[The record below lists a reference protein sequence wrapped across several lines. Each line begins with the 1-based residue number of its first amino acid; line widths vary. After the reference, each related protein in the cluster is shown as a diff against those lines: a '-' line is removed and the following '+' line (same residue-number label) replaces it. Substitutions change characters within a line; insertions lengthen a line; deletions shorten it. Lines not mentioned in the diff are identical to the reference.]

1 MEELLS
7 MHSENPREEIVNLLA
22 SAILRGYYRQRSI
35 QEKEQVRLDKP
46 VTSCMTVNTAEKN
59 DGD

>member
-7 MHSENPREEIVNLLA
+7 KHSENPREEIINLLA
-22 SAILRGYYRQRSI
+22 SAVLRSYYRQHSKH
-35 QEKEQVRLDKP
+35 EKEQVRLDKP
-46 VTSCMTVNTAEKN
+46 ATSCMTVNTAEKN